1 MFGYRALSLYGLT
14 ACVGAL
20 LFAVFYL
27 EKTLFLD
34 PCPLCV
40 LDRVVFAALGLVFLI
55 ALVQGARPVFA
66 KLYGLVTVVL
76 CLTGIGL
83 ASRHVWLQGL
93 PEDQVPECGPDIY
106 FMLDTLPLLEVI
118 KASLSGSGSCA
129 EVNWTFLGLSI
140 PEQTLL
146 LFCALLILSVAQI
159 LRARKPA

>member
-1 MFGYRALSLYGLT
+1 MFGYRSLSLYGLT

-27 EKTLFLD
+27 EKTLFLE

-55 ALVQGARPVFA
+55 ALVQGAHPVFA
-66 KLYGLVTVVL
+66 KLYGLVAVVL

-129 EVNWTFLGLSI
+129 EVAWTFLGLSI